1 MTAAATRPRGRPA
14 RTARPVEETRGAIL
28 DAALKLF
35 SERGFEGA
43 AMREIAG
50 LAGVEHS
57 ALRYHYSDKATL
69 WRAAL
74 ARLITDMNAHMA
86 AGWATTVGQPPL
98 ARFKATLRD
107 YVRYCARH
115 PEHARIMVQEAMG
128 ESDRVAWI
136 AEQIVGPQHRAM
148 ARVLETLMSQGHLPR
163 LPIRNMIYMLSAA
176 AQSPFTLAGEVRH
189 AYGVD
194 MSDTAEIERHAD
206 ALIALLIRDRGGQAA
221 GGEAGSATA

>member
-1 MTAAATRPRGRPA
+1 MTALATRPRGRPA
-14 RTARPVEETRGAIL
+14 RTARPVEETRSAIL

-43 AMREIAG
+43 AMRDIAA

-57 ALRYHYSDKATL
+57 LLRYHYSDKATL

-74 ARLITDMNAHMA
+74 ARLIVHMNAHMA
-86 AGWATTVGQPPL
+86 AGWRTTRNLAPL
-98 ARFKATLRD
+98 DRFKATLRD

-136 AEQIVGPQHRAM
+136 AEQIVKPQHRGM
-148 ARVLETLMSQGHLPR
+148 TRLLEALMDQGHLPR
-163 LPIRNMIYMLSAA
+163 VPMRNLLYMLSAA

-194 MSDTAEIERHAD
+194 MSDEAEIEGHAD
-206 ALIALLIRDRGGQAA
+206 ALIALLIRD
-221 GGEAGSATA
+221 

>member
-1 MTAAATRPRGRPA
+1 MTVAATRPRGRPA
-14 RTARPVEETRGAIL
+14 RTARPVEETRSAIL
-28 DAALKLF
+28 EAALKLF

-43 AMREIAG
+43 AMRDIAA

-57 ALRYHYSDKATL
+57 LVRYHYSDKATL

-74 ARLITDMNAHMA
+74 ARLIVEMNAHMA
-86 AGWATTVGQPPL
+86 AGWRITRRQPPL
-98 ARFKATLRD
+98 ERFKATLRD

-136 AEQIVGPQHRAM
+136 ADNIVGPQHRGM
-148 ARVLETLMSQGHLPR
+148 ASLLQTLMDQGHLPR
-163 LPIRNMIYMLSAA
+163 LPMRNLIYMLAAA

-194 MSDTAEIERHAD
+194 MSEEAEIERHAD
-206 ALIALLIRDRGGQAA
+206 ALIALLIRG
-221 GGEAGSATA
+221 

>member
-1 MTAAATRPRGRPA
+1 MTVAATRPRGRPA
-14 RTARPVEETRGAIL
+14 RTARPVEETRSAIL

-43 AMREIAG
+43 AMRDIAG

-57 ALRYHYSDKATL
+57 LLRYHYSDKATL

-86 AGWATTVGQPPL
+86 AGWRTTRGQPPL
-98 ARFKATLRD
+98 DRFKATLRD

-136 AEQIVGPQHRAM
+136 AEQIVGPQHRALT
-148 ARVLETLMSQGHLPR
+148 RLLRPLMDQGHLPR
-163 LPIRNMIYMLSAA
+163 VPLRNLIYMLSAA

-189 AYGVD
+189 AYGID
-194 MSDTAEIERHAD
+194 MLDKAEIEGHAD
-206 ALIALLIRDRGGQAA
+206 ALIALLIRN
-221 GGEAGSATA
+221 

>member
-1 MTAAATRPRGRPA
+1 MTVVAPRPRGRPA
-14 RTARPVEETRGAIL
+14 RTARPVEETRGVIL

-43 AMREIAG
+43 AMRDIAA

-57 ALRYHYSDKATL
+57 LLRYHYSDKATL

-74 ARLITDMNAHMA
+74 ARLIVDMNAHMA
-86 AGWATTVGQPPL
+86 AGWRTTAGQPAL
-98 ARFKATLRD
+98 VRFKTILRD

-115 PEHARIMVQEAMG
+115 PEHARIMVQEAVG
-128 ESDRVAWI
+128 DSDRVAWI
-136 AEQIVGPQHRAM
+136 AEQIVKPQHRSL
-148 ARVLETLMSQGHLPR
+148 ARLMETLMAEGHLPR
-163 LPIRNMIYMLSAA
+163 VPMRNLLYMLSAA

-194 MSDTAEIERHAD
+194 MAQEAEIERHAD
-206 ALIALLIRDRGGQAA
+206 ALIALLIRD
-221 GGEAGSATA
+221 

>member
-1 MTAAATRPRGRPA
+1 MTLVATRPRGRPA
-14 RTARPVEETRGAIL
+14 RTARPVEETRSAIL

-35 SERGFEGA
+35 SERGYEGA
-43 AMREIAG
+43 AMRDIAA

-57 ALRYHYSDKATL
+57 LVRYHYSDKATL

-74 ARLITDMNAHMA
+74 ARLIVDMNAHMA
-86 AGWATTVGQPPL
+86 AGWRTTRRQPPL
-98 ARFKATLRD
+98 ERFKATLRD

-136 AEQIVGPQHRAM
+136 ADNIVGPQHRSM
-148 ARVLETLMSQGHLPR
+148 AKLLQTLIDQGHLPR
-163 LPIRNMIYMLSAA
+163 VPIRNLIYMLAAA

-194 MSDTAEIERHAD
+194 MSDEAEIEGHAD
-206 ALIALLIRDRGGQAA
+206 ALIALLIRD
-221 GGEAGSATA
+221 

>member
-1 MTAAATRPRGRPA
+1 MTAFAARPRGRPA

-35 SERGFEGA
+35 SQRGFEGA
-43 AMREIAG
+43 AMRDIAA

-57 ALRYHYSDKATL
+57 LLRYHYSDKATL

-74 ARLITDMNAHMA
+74 ARLIVDMNAHMA
-86 AGWATTVGQPPL
+86 AGWRTTAGLPPL
-98 ARFKATLRD
+98 DRFKATLRD

-136 AEQIVGPQHRAM
+136 ADNIVGPHHRAM
-148 ARVLETLMSQGHLPR
+148 ARVLETLMDQGHLPR
-163 LPIRNMIYMLSAA
+163 LPMRNLIYMLSAA

-189 AYGVD
+189 AYGVN
-194 MSDTAEIERHAD
+194 MSDEAEIERHAE
-206 ALIALLIRDRGGQAA
+206 ALIKLLIRD
-221 GGEAGSATA
+221 